1 MYNERK
7 KIDTNWIFPLIV
19 HLRRTRRSKWRK
31 PPFKHESAG
40 YNPLEKLQTVLHYLS
55 SKCVQFECSLTGADW
70 PHKGTCHCPVAEHCQ
85 EWAIDLTPISPP
97 CTKWWWTAICPVT
110 ECGSEGKQAIRLRLV
125 LGMATWKLTDTLQK
139 IEWNTRRMCAYLI
152 IISREMLSWCV
163 WAFSSKLL
171 ERFRDRQ
178 TTNTNTCGWAVF
190 LHVDFRFR
198 DGHTDKTN
206 TNTNTTSSAG
216 WNLQIEATQG
226 PEATQPYSTCVQ
238 AHSRSL
244 RIHFTAEF
252 APFFHSREV
261 NS

>member
-1 MYNERK
+1 MVSGRHIKDNK
-7 KIDTNWIFPLIV
+7 N
-19 HLRRTRRSKWRK
+19 
-31 PPFKHESAG
+31 
-40 YNPLEKLQTVLHYLS
+40 
-55 SKCVQFECSLTGADW
+55 
-70 PHKGTCHCPVAEHCQ
+70 
-85 EWAIDLTPISPP
+85 
-97 CTKWWWTAICPVT
+97 
-110 ECGSEGKQAIRLRLV
+110 GKQLNFSFSKIWWASKYSLLAIGNDCVARSYRFSVPLTCTRAIIRQKVYSAHASFFCLPVPNNLRVRFIPMTTQPGSRLY
-125 LGMATWKLTDTLQK
+125 LT
-139 IEWNTRRMCAYLI
+139 I
-152 IISREMLSWCV
+152 
-163 WAFSSKLL
+163 

-252 APFFHSREV
+252 APFFHSRKV